1 MRPKEPTSFTAFA
14 SDMMQSNNIVVNDKK
29 LSLSYDEKYFYNEIL
44 RIDLEDIETFV
55 LREDCPILYL
65 LDKKGTIH
73 SYDIYRKRLEKN
85 IFTIEMEESSCVDMA
100 LYKNLIYV
108 LDNHSLRAFSLI
120 TWQLLWERDIT
131 DAQSMCVDEKG
142 DIYIST
148 TDSQDLLKFNSSGE
162 QIETLT
168 IEGIETPISVT
179 THKTADEKS
188 KLYILDATKVT
199 VYDEDESKEVMISD
213 EVASLSSIAINTQED
228 VYIGSSLAE
237 EEGTLWWGAEGTEI
251 KTRLNTYTQAI
262 KKIVFDE
269 KNTLFVLGTEGVIS
283 LVIAQKVYKSSGKIA
298 YIFDSTEPGCEWHK
312 IEVDY
317 EIPDQKGS
325 VTVSVG
331 AYDHRISS
339 VDIATLPT
347 LSTEFENKKDIYLH
361 EIVGRYLVV
370 KITLQ
375 SDPQGESSP
384 LFEKVKVHF
393 PKETYLKYLP
403 GIYQE
408 DAQSKELMQRY
419 LSVFQTILEGI
430 EEKIENSHLLIDP
443 QTTPDSEFLNWLTLW
458 LGLKREQNWS
468 DAKWR
473 ELLTKAVYFFK
484 RRGTRAGLSELIELY
499 TQIEDKENRPIII
512 EPFQT
517 QCEDGK
523 QIFDLGKYTFCVI
536 FKPKVLKSEEELKAV
551 KRIVKLWKPA
561 HTEGKVVVLKEKM
574 ILGDILYLGINTA
587 LKEEPFIL
595 GEAALSIDSKLAD
608 IEENAQI
615 QSHARL
621 GIDTQ
626 IKY

>member
-1 MRPKEPTSFTAFA
+1 MRPKKPTSFTAFA
-14 SDMMQSNNIVVNDKK
+14 SDMMRSDNSVVNDKK
-29 LSLSYDEKYFYNEIL
+29 LSLSYDEKYFFDEAL

-55 LREDCPILYL
+55 LREDCPMLYL
-65 LDKKGTIH
+65 LDKKGTLH
-73 SYDIYRKRLEKN
+73 SYDIYRKTLQKEIFN
-85 IFTIEMEESSCVDMA
+85 IQTEENSSVDMV
-100 LYKNLIYV
+100 LYKNLIYI
-108 LDNHSLRAFSLI
+108 LDNNGLRAFSLI
-120 TWQLLWERDIT
+120 TWQLLWKHDIT
-131 DAQSMCVDEKG
+131 DAQSMCVDYKG

-148 TDSQDLLKFNSSGE
+148 IDSKDLLKFNSGGE

-168 IEGIETPISVT
+168 IEGIETPISIT

-188 KLYILDATKVT
+188 KLYILDAAKVT

-251 KTRLNTYTQAI
+251 KTQLNTYNQAI

-269 KNTLFVLGTEGVIS
+269 KNTLFVLDTEGVIS
-283 LVIAQKVYKSSGKIA
+283 LVIVQKVYRSSGGIA

-312 IEVDY
+312 MEVDY
-317 EIPDQKGS
+317 EILDQKGS

-331 AYDHRISS
+331 AFDHRISS

-361 EIVGRYLVV
+361 EIRGRYLVV
-370 KITLQ
+370 KIILQ
-375 SDPQGESSP
+375 SDPQGEASP
-384 LFEKVKVHF
+384 LFEKLKVHF

-419 LSVFQTILEGI
+419 LSVYQTIMEGI
-430 EEKIENSHLLIDP
+430 EEKIESSHLLIDP
-443 QTTPDSEFLNWLTLW
+443 QTTPGSEFLNWLTLW
-458 LGLKREQNWS
+458 LGLKREENWS

-473 ELLTKAVYFFK
+473 ELLSKAVYFFK
-484 RRGTRAGLSELIELY
+484 RRGTREGLSELIELY
-499 TQIEDKENRPIII
+499 TQIGEEENKPIII

-517 QCEDGK
+517 QCNDGK
-523 QIFDLGKYTFCVI
+523 QNLDLGKYTFCVI

-574 ILGDILYLGINTA
+574 VLGDILYLGINTS
-587 LKEEPFIL
+587 LKEDPFIL
-595 GEAALSIDSKLAD
+595 GEAALSIDTKLED
-608 IEENAQI
+608 SEESAQI

-621 GIDTQ
+621 DIDTQ
-626 IKY
+626 INY